1 MRMLMA
7 KLIDIK
13 EMEQKEKIEDLQGK
27 YTQITWGSQIRSYVF
42 QPAKLIDI
50 KEMEQKEK
58 IEDLQ
63 GKYTQITW
71 GSQIRSYVFQPYKM
85 VKDHRTNTETGNVD
99 AVMNG
104 NIDIFI
110 NSYLTRKKL
119 SK

>member
-13 EMEQKEKIEDLQGK
+13 EMEQKEKL
-27 YTQITWGSQIRSYVF
+27 
-42 QPAKLIDI
+42 
-50 KEMEQKEK
+50 
-58 IEDLQ
+58 EDLQ

-99 AVMNG
+99 AVVLME
-104 NIDIFI
+104 ILI
-110 NSYLTRKKL
+110 YLLIRI
-119 SK
+119 